1 MLHSALENIRSQNA
15 KISAQNLEIQMQNTD
30 IRGSIQFL
38 SDKFD
43 VAIFE
48 LNYLKSDYKS
58 QKIIK
63 SLEHKVRPGKE
74 FEISVD

>member
-1 MLHSALENIRSQNA
+1 MLHSALENIRLHNA

-38 SDKFD
+38 PDKYD

-48 LNYLKSDYKS
+48 FNYLKSDYCKS

-63 SLEHKVRPGKE
+63 SLE
-74 FEISVD
+74 